1 MGRYTFQVA
10 QIGLDETILSI
21 LLQQI
26 KTVPV
31 GYLNSSLATD

>member
-10 QIGLDETILSI
+10 PIGLDETILSI

-31 GYLNSSLATD
+31 GYYSALATD